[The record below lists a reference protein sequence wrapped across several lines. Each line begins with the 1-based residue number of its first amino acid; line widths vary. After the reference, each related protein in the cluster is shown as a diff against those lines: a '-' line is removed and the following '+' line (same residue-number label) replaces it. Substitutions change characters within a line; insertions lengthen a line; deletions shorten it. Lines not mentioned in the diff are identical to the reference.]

1 MRSPRFACEGGICR
15 PALYWSPENLGIS
28 PPTPAKL
35 YRTSP
40 EQSKPTVLAPE
51 STPLLGPFGV
61 PPPHEYGTPICEDPR
76 RITYS
81 TACLPYTRGIPLG
94 LVLLPP
100 TLSPSPPRNCRPKSS
115 VVWVALAVACSDW
128 LAIATGSPGAPAL
141 MVGGKVGSQAPSS
154 ASAGHARAISR
165 PNAARIDQTSL
176 ARRISSPFVN
186 LRRINPFTR
195 QYSM

>member
-28 PPTPAKL
+28 TPTPAKL

-40 EQSKPTVLAPE
+40 EQSKPTVSAPE

-61 PPPHEYGTPICEDPR
+61 PPPHEYGTPIWEDAR
-76 RITYS
+76 RMTYS
-81 TACLPYTRGIPLG
+81 TACRPYTRGIPLG
-94 LVLLPP
+94 LLVLLPP
-100 TLSPSPPRNCRPKSS
+100 RLSPSPLRNCRPKSK

-141 MVGGKVGSQAPSS
+141 ITGGKVGSHTPSS
-154 ASAGHARAISR
+154 AWAGMARVISR
-165 PNAARIDQTSL
+165 PNAARIDQTKWAGRKL
-176 ARRISSPFVN
+176 
-186 LRRINPFTR
+186 LRRKDPFTR